1 MKKEQEVLDFQCQ
14 LSRNMKLKSDYD
26 KKIDQIKILKAYYL
40 KCLHNKSYKCLD
52 QGIAGPSSDYPDSTL
67 SIATM
72 PSRAVSQAVIS
83 SDKSAAFSSTPMVT
97 IKYELADEFTNVKT
111 EVEDN
116 Q

>member
-1 MKKEQEVLDFQCQ
+1 M
-14 LSRNMKLKSDYD
+14 
-26 KKIDQIKILKAYYL
+26 
-40 KCLHNKSYKCLD
+40 D
-52 QGIAGPSSDYPDSTL
+52 QGTAGPSSDYPDSTL

>member
-1 MKKEQEVLDFQCQ
+1 MITADDYFNGGKIKDPGNISKCREYRERSKVKKEQEVLDFQCQ

-52 QGIAGPSSDYPDSTL
+52 QGIAGPSSDYPDSTF
-67 SIATM
+67 SI
-72 PSRAVSQAVIS
+72 
-83 SDKSAAFSSTPMVT
+83 
-97 IKYELADEFTNVKT
+97 ADEFTNVKT
-111 EVEDN
+111 EVGDN